1 MRMIVPQ
8 MQSIAMVQARKPS
21 MYHPSWSDETYLC
34 GVVDL
39 ERGLALR
46 VEVAVVF
53 ELVKSTNDDL
63 PSKSVSSPQ
72 TETTLGRNP
81 PPDLIPAILPLRA
94 ASRCTV

>member
-1 MRMIVPQ
+1 MHMIVPQ
-8 MQSIAMVQARKPS
+8 TQSIAMAQTHEPL
-21 MYHPSWSDETYLC
+21 MYYLSWSDETYLC

-53 ELVKSTNDDL
+53 ERVKSTNNDL
-63 PSKSVSSPQ
+63 SSKRVSSPQ
-72 TETTLGRNP
+72 AETTPGRNP
-81 PPDLIPAILPLRA
+81 PPDLIPAISPSRA